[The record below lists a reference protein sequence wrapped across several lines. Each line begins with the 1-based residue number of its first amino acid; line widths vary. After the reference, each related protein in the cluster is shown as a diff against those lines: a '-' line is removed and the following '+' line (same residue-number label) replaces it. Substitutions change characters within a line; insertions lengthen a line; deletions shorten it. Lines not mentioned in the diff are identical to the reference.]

1 MRRILRPRVQKVDI
15 VFFLPN
21 QIADIFYDSKI
32 KTQARNHAKYLS
44 IQNTPERQ
52 ARDVL
57 DSIYTENEIFPCD
70 GFS

>member
-15 VFFLPN
+15 SFFLPN

-32 KTQARNHAKYLS
+32 KTQARNDAKYLS

-52 ARDVL
+52 ARDVV

>member
-15 VFFLPN
+15 VFFLPS

-32 KTQARNHAKYLS
+32 KTQARNHAKYLN
-44 IQNTPERQ
+44 IQNTPERH
-52 ARDVL
+52 ARDVV